1 MPEALNQ
8 VNLNKTVK
16 RCFMKER
23 CLQLLIG
30 LFIICFCT
38 ESYLADNPKY
48 SSRFDC
54 WVKVQVWVF
63 IEKHV
68 LPRIHDRIG
77 ATAVFS

>member
-1 MPEALNQ
+1 MPEAFNQ

-16 RCFMKER
+16 RFFMKEW
-23 CLQLLIG
+23 CLIG

-38 ESYLADNPKY
+38 ESYLAENPKY